1 MMQNEGNLQ
10 NRMEC
15 SNKYMYISIY
25 IYIYIDITHISK
37 QKTQV
42 VQHKADFFWPEG
54 ISIQILIVEITKE
67 NH

>member
-1 MMQNEGNLQ
+1 MMQNEGYLQ

-15 SNKYMYISIY
+15 SNKYMYIS

-42 VQHKADFFWPEG
+42 VQHKADFF
-54 ISIQILIVEITKE
+54 LA
-67 NH
+67 

>member
-1 MMQNEGNLQ
+1 MMQNEGYLQ

-15 SNKYMYISIY
+15 SNTYMYISIY

-42 VQHKADFFWPEG
+42 VQHKADFF
-54 ISIQILIVEITKE
+54 LA
-67 NH
+67 